1 VAEDYSNFSMESIEK
16 SLREIRQE
24 MMDKALAAGLDPKL
38 ANLMIEIAIH
48 HAGRDF
54 MEVNGFKEPRISE
67 SDVKQP

>member
-1 VAEDYSNFSMESIEK
+1 MEEDYSNFSMEAIEK

-24 MMDKALAAGLDPKL
+24 MMDKALVTGLDPKL
-38 ANLMIEIAIH
+38 ANLMVEVAFFR
-48 HAGRDF
+48 AGLGI